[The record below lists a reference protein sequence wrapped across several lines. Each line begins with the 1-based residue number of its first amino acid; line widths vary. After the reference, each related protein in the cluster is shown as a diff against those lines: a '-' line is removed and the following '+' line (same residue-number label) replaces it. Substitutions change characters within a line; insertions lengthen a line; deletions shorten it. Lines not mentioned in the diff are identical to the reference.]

1 MYSFTFSA
9 DGDTLLFTDDHGQDN
24 TTRANI
30 YYSLR
35 RENFRRIRPYNYGR
49 TAYSLV
55 YMDDGTIF
63 YTTWW
68 EGKVYKMIRNGAIP
82 NIDENAEVAFSLS
95 QISAVGGSHTIL
107 FKHPS
112 NIKVSKKEQEV
123 APGLTNHS
131 SVYLL
136 KTKNTE
142 KESVLTKTN
151 MTSIFV
157 TEKITAS
164 GSWTHME

>member
-82 NIDENAEVAFSLS
+82 NIDENA
-95 QISAVGGSHTIL
+95 GSCL
-107 FKHPS
+107 
-112 NIKVSKKEQEV
+112 
-123 APGLTNHS
+123 
-131 SVYLL
+131 
-136 KTKNTE
+136 
-142 KESVLTKTN
+142 
-151 MTSIFV
+151 
-157 TEKITAS
+157 
-164 GSWTHME
+164 